1 MSEEKVV
8 QCGPVDSR
16 VERMEDE
23 ERESEGSGFLVWGD
37 VGPLRVWPKTK
48 RMFRL

>member
-1 MSEEKVV
+1 MREEKVV

-23 ERESEGSGFLVWGD
+23 EIESEGSRF
-37 VGPLRVWPKTK
+37 
-48 RMFRL
+48 